1 MSARTRKLIADVL
14 TYGLLAVAVLGALFP
29 IYWTIATSL
38 KTRVDSFTIPPKFW
52 GFDVTFDN
60 YRALFEDPKFV
71 RVYLNTILLTF
82 QSTLLAVVIGS
93 LASYALA
100 RSSRFAG
107 RRPLEVSLILLR
119 AMPAVVLIVPLYELA
134 ARLGL
139 LGKMP
144 TLVVVYAVFA
154 MPFAIWIMTPFFVG
168 IPIELEESAQID
180 GASRL
185 QIFLRIVVP
194 LASPGLAATAIFV
207 ALLEWNEFLV
217 PVVLGTEAT
226 KTLPVYIS
234 GFISARTLDWG
245 PMAAASSLA
254 IIPIVVV
261 TVLVQRR
268 LISGLSAGALK
279 D

>member
-1 MSARTRKLIADVL
+1 MRRRSVLADLVTYAILIVSVL
-14 TYGLLAVAVLGALFP
+14 CALFP
-29 IYWTIATSL
+29 IYWTLLTSL
-38 KTRVDSFTIPPKFW
+38 KTRRDSFAVPPKFF

-60 YRALFEDPKFV
+60 YTKLFADPKFL
-71 RVYLNTILLTF
+71 RVYANTILVTL
-82 QSTLLAVVIGS
+82 QSTLLVVIVGS
-93 LASYALA
+93 LAAYALA
-100 RSSRFAG
+100 RSPRFAG

-134 ARLGL
+134 ARFGL

-144 TLVVVYAVFA
+144 TLVIVYAVFA
-154 MPFAIWIMTPFFVG
+154 LPFAIWIMTPFFIS
-168 IPIELEESAQID
+168 IPTELEESAQID
-180 GASRL
+180 GASRF
-185 QIFLRIVVP
+185 QIFTRVVLP
-194 LASPGLAATAIFV
+194 LATPGLAATAIFV

-217 PVVLGTEAT
+217 PVVLGSEKT
-226 KTLPVYIS
+226 KTLPVLIS

-254 IIPIVVV
+254 IIPIVIV

>member
-1 MSARTRKLIADVL
+1 MRSRRGSVWADVL
-14 TYGLLAVAVLGALFP
+14 TYTVLAVAVLLALFP

-38 KTRVDSFTIPPKFW
+38 KTRVDSFAVPPKFW
-52 GFDVTFDN
+52 GFDVTFEN
-60 YRALFEDPKFV
+60 YRNLFSDPRFA
-71 RVYLNTILLTF
+71 RVYLNTILVTF
-82 QSTLLAVVIGS
+82 QSTLLAVAVGAF
-93 LASYALA
+93 ASYALA
-100 RSSRFAG
+100 RSPRFAG

-134 ARLGL
+134 AKVGL
-139 LGKMP
+139 LGQMT

-154 MPFAIWIMTPFFVG
+154 LPFAIWIMTPFFVG

-185 QIFLRIVVP
+185 KTFRYVVLP
-194 LASPGLAATAIFV
+194 LATPGLAATAIFV

-217 PVVLGTEAT
+217 PVVLGSERT
-226 KTLPVYIS
+226 KTLPVFIS

-254 IIPIVVV
+254 IIPIVIV

-268 LISGLSAGALK
+268 LVSGLSAGALK